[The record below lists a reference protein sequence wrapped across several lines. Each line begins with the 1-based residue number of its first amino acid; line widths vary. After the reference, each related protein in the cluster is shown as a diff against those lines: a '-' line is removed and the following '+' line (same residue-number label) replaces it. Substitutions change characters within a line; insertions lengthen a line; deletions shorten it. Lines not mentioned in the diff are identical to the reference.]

1 MACDKCLDAGGTC
14 VQQDDMAELNKKIIA
29 ADAVVFASPIYYND
43 ICGQLK
49 ITIDRFY
56 AKDAEMKGCKKTA
69 LLLAFGDDTMEA
81 AAGVI
86 ANFEAMISYF
96 GWKLARP
103 GVIGVIQVFD
113 GLTGAPLCIMD
124 GSLITG
130 IRTGAAGA
138 ISSELLERKDA
149 HTVCVIGSGGQARMQ
164 VYGLCQVREIKT
176 IKVFSP
182 YPPELAQYKKDVE
195 VETGAEVL
203 ICDTVEEAAKD
214 ADIIITTTPSKAFLL
229 PAGAVRPGTYIVA
242 VGADMAGKNEIDP
255 RIFAGAKVVNDN
267 KAQCISRGET
277 RNAILAGVIKEDDIY
292 AEIGEILTGR
302 KPGRTDESEI
312 TVFDTTGM
320 AIQDNVTAMNVYLT
334 AKAKGIGQYFEFLK
348 GEA

>member
-1 MACDKCLDAGGTC
+1 MKTLLLSKEDVESILNMKGVMESVKDGYRAFEEGC
-14 VQQDDMAELNKKIIA
+14 VQQPDIVSMEMPQANGETDIKACYNEENKSIS
-29 ADAVVFASPIYYND
+29 V
-43 ICGQLK
+43 
-49 ITIDRFY
+49 
-56 AKDAEMKGCKKTA
+56 KTA
-69 LLLAFGDDTMEA
+69 SGFFDNGKENTLPTM
-81 AAGVI
+81 
-86 ANFEAMISYF
+86 
-96 GWKLARP
+96 
-103 GVIGVIQVFD
+103 IGVIQVFD

-138 ISSELLERKDA
+138 ISSELLARKDA
-149 HTVCVIGSGGQARMQ
+149 KTVCVIGGGGQARMQ

-195 VETGAEVL
+195 TETGAEVV

-214 ADIIITTTPSKAFLL
+214 ADIIITTTPSKEFLL
-229 PAGAVRPGTYIVA
+229 PADAVRPGTHIVA

-255 RIFAGAKVVNDN
+255 WIFAGAKVVNDN
-267 KAQCISRGET
+267 KAQCIGRGET

-292 AEIGEILTGR
+292 AEIGEILTGK
-302 KPGRTDESEI
+302 KPGRTDETEI